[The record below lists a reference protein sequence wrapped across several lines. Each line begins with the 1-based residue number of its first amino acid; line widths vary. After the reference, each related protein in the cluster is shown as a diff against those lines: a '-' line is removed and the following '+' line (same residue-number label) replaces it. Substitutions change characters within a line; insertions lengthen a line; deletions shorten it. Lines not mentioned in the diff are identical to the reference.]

1 MEFSQGHYDR
11 HLGHMY
17 KVIRTSGI
25 LEFLEYDDAVQEC
38 NILYLEA
45 IDEFDITRSQNFSQ
59 YIKQKIEW
67 KFNTVIKQKI
77 RDGKTIQMRHTVSL
91 DSVMKAT
98 FGTVTLSDFVADET
112 RSVEQEMITDYQRD
126 SLNQYMLESDYKELY
141 ESVLKGLNL
150 EEIGAMFGYSRAT
163 AHRKRKKMIQHS
175 EEFIKMMGW

>member
-1 MEFSQGHYDR
+1 MEFSNEHYER
-11 HLGHMY
+11 HLGHMH
-17 KVIRTSGI
+17 KSIRETGI
-25 LEFLEYDDAVQEC
+25 LEFVEYDDAVQEC

-67 KFNTVIKQKI
+67 KFNTIIKQRI
-77 RDGKTIQMRHTVSL
+77 RDGKTIQMRHTLSL
-91 DSVMKAT
+91 DKVSKGEYGV
-98 FGTVTLSDFVADET
+98 VTIGEFVADEA